1 MPLLPHI
8 TRCHWGC
15 NSNGFPYSE
24 GVTGQGVVL
33 GFQQIERSLTA
44 VILDPT
50 GKIITTR
57 LTDISFAYPSFVP
70 IGLAAQAGLENIP
83 ETERR
88 IAARVA
94 ILKKMRNLL
103 AAASRASVDITQRGD
118 LLYGAFASKE
128 PNEWGRM
135 TLDDALRF
143 TFGAGKPLRIHHA
156 IAMKTYLLE
165 NPAQFLVDA
174 AVPSL
179 LQSRTY
185 FLRPKSSLQNL
196 RTVSG
201 WIDKRDKRVDLFV
214 EKANMIIEKSRQAS
228 ASFSAGATSPTRTD
242 GPVAV
247 HSDDVQGLSFSSDDR
262 EIIRFLQASM
272 VRQRFIQKDP
282 YAAFV
287 PGIIK
292 RINWHQPSDRRMT
305 RASKTGSP
313 GAVYDA
319 AAPDLV
325 FSFLKELGLYAPWDT
340 LIAYG
345 SDGTEVNR
353 RGVEIAPPGTT
364 NREIASEERVR
375 ALLKGSAPVQGRD
388 VFELNDGLDSIR
400 HDFGDMPVY
409 VVDEVDA
416 HELDDGISVESIPD
430 SDVSHGEAW
439 VHVHVA
445 DPSALIHPRDLL
457 AREAERLGLTAYFA
471 ERVWPMIPRSL
482 VHSRLSLGTPQAVSP
497 SGTRIAQ
504 PVLTLSLRVAKDGS
518 LAESKVRV
526 GIVRNFKVIS
536 YDAVD
541 AALGCPFYGVDE
553 PLSPAGPPTR
563 THPTLDPESVKDLG
577 LLRIL
582 SRKRMV
588 KRYSDPSVTSWL
600 LPTSEVRV
608 QDAESLPLSQPH
620 SIVPVFY
627 RGFPNATLVVRT
639 PNHESLARK
648 MIGEFMIAA
657 GTAAASFAV
666 NEKGIHLPVSSSS
679 RAKARALE
687 PSTPFI
693 FRISPRST
701 ASEEDLAAFVASR
714 HPTSLDVDYT
724 LPFKRHVIFGT
735 STYTATPSAHAGM
748 GMGMYARVTSPLR
761 RFTDLVNHWQIKAV
775 LRATK
780 LGSLTGPRPRSGGN
794 WPAAFT
800 RDQLQLIAAEHTHVE
815 RMSRRANKANQL
827 TWAIMLIMRALQSSS
842 SDPETL
848 FMQDVLRN
856 LDAVIMANVA
866 VNTDTRSTY
875 HDVFIPKLALSAEL
889 INVPSLGVGQI
900 GDTVKVSV
908 SHATMS
914 MMPRLYV
921 SLASS

>member
-1 MPLLPHI
+1 
-8 TRCHWGC
+8 
-15 NSNGFPYSE
+15 
-24 GVTGQGVVL
+24 VTEQGVVL
-33 GFQQIERSLTA
+33 GFQQIERTLTA
-44 VILDPT
+44 VVLDST

-57 LTDISFAYPSFVP
+57 LTDISLAYSPFVP
-70 IGLAAQAGLENIP
+70 IGVAAQAGLQNIP
-83 ETERR
+83 ETEQQ
-88 IAARVA
+88 IPARVA
-94 ILKKMRNLL
+94 ILKKLRKLL
-103 AAASRASVDITQRGD
+103 AAASRASVDVMQRGD
-118 LLYGAFASKE
+118 LLYGAFASRE
-128 PNEWGRM
+128 SHEHWGRM

-143 TFGAGKPLRIHHA
+143 IFGAGKPLRMHHA

-165 NPAQFLVDA
+165 NPEQFVVDA

-201 WIDKRDKRVDLFV
+201 WIDKRDTRIDSFI
-214 EKANMIIEKSRQAS
+214 EKANRIIEKSREAS
-228 ASFSAGATSPTRTD
+228 ASFSSERRSPTGLD
-242 GPVAV
+242 GPV
-247 HSDDVQGLSFSSDDR
+247 VQIDNVQLSFSPDDR

-287 PGIIK
+287 PSIVKRIK
-292 RINWHQPSDRRMT
+292 RYQPVDT
-305 RASKTGSP
+305 RASGAPRTGSL
-313 GAVYDA
+313 GVLYDA
-319 AAPDLV
+319 AAPNLV
-325 FSFLKELGLYAPWDT
+325 FSFLKELGLYVPWDT

-345 SDGTEVNR
+345 ADGTEINR
-353 RGVEIAPPGTT
+353 RGIEISPPGTT

-375 ALLKGSAPVQGRD
+375 VLLNESAPLQGRD
-388 VFELNDGLDSIR
+388 FFELNDGLDSIR

-409 VVDEVDA
+409 VVDDADA
-416 HELDDGISVESIPD
+416 HELDDGVSVEPISR

-457 AREAERLGLTAYFA
+457 AREAERLGLTTYFA
-471 ERVWPMIPRSL
+471 ERVSPMIPHSL
-482 VHSRLSLGTPQAVSP
+482 VHSRLSLGTPEAVRP

-504 PVLTLSLRVAKDGS
+504 PVLTLSLRVTQDGS

-526 GIVRNFKVIS
+526 GVVRNFRVIS

-541 AALGCPFYGVDE
+541 TALGCPLYGLDA
-553 PLSPAGPPTR
+553 PLSPAGPPAR
-563 THPTLDPESVKDLG
+563 TLTTLDPEAVKDLE
-577 LLRIL
+577 LLRTI
-582 SRKRMV
+582 SRNLMV
-588 KRYSDPSVTSWL
+588 KRYSDPGVTSWL
-600 LPTSEVRV
+600 LPTSEVRLRN
-608 QDAESLPLSQPH
+608 AENLPFSKPH
-620 SIVPVFY
+620 SMVPVFY
-627 RGFPNATLVVRT
+627 GGFPKASLIVRT
-639 PNHESLARK
+639 PNHESLARR

-657 GTAAASFAV
+657 GAAAASFATDQ
-666 NEKGIHLPVSSSS
+666 KGVFFPMSSKSKTKTQ
-679 RAKARALE
+679 AFE
-687 PSTPFI
+687 PSIPFI

-701 ASEEDLAAFVASR
+701 ASDEDLAAFVASR

-735 STYTATPSAHAGM
+735 STYTAMPSPHAGM
-748 GMGMYARVTSPLR
+748 GTGMYARVTSPLR
-761 RFTDLVNHWQIKAV
+761 RFTDLVNHWQIKAG
-775 LRATK
+775 LRTTL
-780 LGSLTGPRPRSGGN
+780 LGGRADGK
-794 WPAAFT
+794 WPATFT
-800 RDQLQLIAAEHTHVE
+800 KDMLQLIAAEHTHVE

-842 SDPETL
+842 SDAETL
-848 FMQDVLRN
+848 FMQDVLSS

-866 VNTDTRSTY
+866 VNIDTRSTY
-875 HDVFIPKLALSAEL
+875 HDVFIPKLALNAEL
-889 INVPSLGVGQI
+889 INVPSPGVGQI

-921 SLASS
+921 TLA